1 MPVLKVLVHRHLT
14 PLVSGD
20 RKVLFLLIL
29 LIQLFTTKIFNKVL
43 KAFLV
48 FQNLHDSREGEETP

>member
-43 KAFLV
+43 KV
-48 FQNLHDSREGEETP
+48 F